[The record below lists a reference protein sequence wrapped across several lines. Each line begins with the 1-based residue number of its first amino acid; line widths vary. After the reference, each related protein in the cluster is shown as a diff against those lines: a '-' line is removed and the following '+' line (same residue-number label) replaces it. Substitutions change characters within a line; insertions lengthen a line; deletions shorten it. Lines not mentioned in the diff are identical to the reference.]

1 MATTTPNFGWP
12 VPTSTDL
19 VKDGATAIEAL
30 GDGIDTSLVDLK
42 GGTTGQV
49 LAKATSADM
58 DFAWVAQDD
67 SNAIQNAIV
76 DAKGDLIAASANDTP
91 ARLAAGAN
99 GLSLVTDSAE
109 TTGLKWGYANAV
121 GCAIYNSNGVGTT
134 VANNTN
140 TALSWDSEVW
150 DSNAFHSTATNTSR
164 ITIPTGL
171 GGTYQFNASLLW
183 QNSAVGTRYIGIR
196 KNGGGTVFFGGIN
209 AGVATS
215 NPASTVTRILTA
227 AAADYFEIMCF
238 QNSGGNL
245 DAYNDEIRNAWFEAI
260 YLGA

>member
-1 MATTTPNFGWP
+1 M
-12 VPTSTDL
+12 PTATDL
-19 VKDGATAIEAL
+19 VTDLPADFEVFGQAVA
-30 GDGIDTSLVDLK
+30 TSLADLL
-42 GGTTGQV
+42 GGTSGQV
-49 LAKATSADM
+49 LAKNSNTDM
-58 DFAWVAQDD
+58 DFVWVTSDD
-67 SNAIQNAIV
+67 ANAIQNSIV
-76 DAKGDLIAASANDTP
+76 DAKGDLVAASANDTP

-121 GCAIYNSNGVGTT
+121 GCAIYNSNVAGTT

-183 QNSAVGTRYIGIR
+183 QNSAVGTRYVGIR
-196 KNGGGTVFFGGIN
+196 KNGAGTVYFGGQN
-209 AGVATS
+209 AGVAT
-215 NPASTVTRILTA
+215 NYPASTVTRILTA

-245 DAYNDEIRNAWFEAI
+245 IAYNDEIRNAWFEAI